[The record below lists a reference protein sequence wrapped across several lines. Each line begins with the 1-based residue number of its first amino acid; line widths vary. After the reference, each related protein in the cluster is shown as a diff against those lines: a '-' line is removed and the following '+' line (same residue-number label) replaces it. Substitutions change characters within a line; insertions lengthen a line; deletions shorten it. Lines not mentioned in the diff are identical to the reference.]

1 MSGAAEQGAQAAA
14 VPGLS
19 QSVVLVGLMGVGKSA
34 IGRRL
39 APRLGLSFVDA
50 DAEIEA
56 AAGCTIEEMFQRY
69 GEAAFRDGE
78 RKVVLRLLGEKPAHV
93 LATGGGAFMDPQV
106 RAMIKSTA
114 VSVWLRADIEVL
126 LRRVGRR
133 GSRPLL
139 KHEDPRAVLTRL
151 MNQRYPVYAEADI
164 HIESADGPPE
174 VTVERVLDGVTRFL
188 RQRDGARVAT

>member
-1 MSGAAEQGAQAAA
+1 MSGAADQGGQAAVQPA
-14 VPGLS
+14 LT
-19 QSVVLVGLMGVGKSA
+19 QTVVLVGLMGVGKSA

-78 RKVVLRLLGEKPAHV
+78 RKVLLRLLGEKPAHV

-106 RAMIKSTA
+106 RAMVKTTA
-114 VSVWLRADIEVL
+114 VSVWLRADIDVL

-133 GSRPLL
+133 GNRPLL
-139 KHEDPRAVLTRL
+139 KHEDPRTVLTRL
-151 MNQRYPVYAEADI
+151 MNLRYPVYAEADI
-164 HIESADGPPE
+164 HVESADGPPE
-174 VTVERVLDGVTRFL
+174 VTVERVLDGLRQFL
-188 RQRDGARVAT
+188 RQRDSARVAT

>member
-1 MSGAAEQGAQAAA
+1 MSGAAEQGAQAVP

-19 QSVVLVGLMGVGKSA
+19 QTIVLVGLMGVGKSA

-39 APRLGLSFVDA
+39 APRLGLTFVDA

-93 LATGGGAFMDPQV
+93 LATGGGAFMDRQV
-106 RAMIKSTA
+106 RAMVKSTA
-114 VSVWLRADIEVL
+114 VSVWLRADIDVL

-151 MNQRYPVYAEADI
+151 MNERYPVYAEADI

-174 VTVERVLDGVTRFL
+174 VTVERVLDGLTHFL
-188 RQRDGARVAT
+188 RQRDKARVAT

>member
-1 MSGAAEQGAQAAA
+1 
-14 VPGLS
+14 
-19 QSVVLVGLMGVGKSA
+19 
-34 IGRRL
+34 
-39 APRLGLSFVDA
+39 
-50 DAEIEA
+50 
-56 AAGCTIEEMFQRY
+56 
-69 GEAAFRDGE
+69 
-78 RKVVLRLLGEKPAHV
+78 
-93 LATGGGAFMDPQV
+93 
-106 RAMIKSTA
+106 
-114 VSVWLRADIEVL
+114 VWLRADIDVL

-151 MNQRYPVYAEADI
+151 MNLRYPVYAEADV

>member
-1 MSGAAEQGAQAAA
+1 MSGTAEHGPQA
-14 VPGLS
+14 VPVPALS
-19 QSVVLVGLMGVGKSA
+19 QTIVLVGLMGVGKSA

-69 GEAAFRDGE
+69 GETAFRDGE

-106 RAMIKSTA
+106 RATIKSTA
-114 VSVWLRADIEVL
+114 VSVWLRADIDVL

-164 HIESADGPPE
+164 HVESADGPPE

-188 RQRDGARVAT
+188 RQRDNARVAT